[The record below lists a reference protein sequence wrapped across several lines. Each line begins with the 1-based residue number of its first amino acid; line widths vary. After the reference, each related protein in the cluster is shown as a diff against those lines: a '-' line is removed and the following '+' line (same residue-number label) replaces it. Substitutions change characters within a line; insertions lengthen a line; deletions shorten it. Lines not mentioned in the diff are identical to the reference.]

1 LAAKKLGEFAR
12 KEAMI
17 RMEIARLAP
26 REEIDA
32 AIALMGSLTPLEVLL
47 AGMQLK
53 LQRGDVDGA
62 IATAEKAAPYSHARL
77 NATDVRVQFTK
88 RSDAEVTAEI
98 EALRAKIKRS
108 GSVTPLIE
116 STAAPVEVDPMKS

>member
-1 LAAKKLGEFAR
+1 MALRAGTAVVSPIMPFQKGQPKFGGRKAGVKNRKTREREVVQAETRETEEAVR

-32 AIALMGSLTPLEVLL
+32 AIAAMGTLTPLEVLL

-53 LQRGDVDGA
+53 LRRGDVDGA
-62 IATAEKAAPYSHARL
+62 VTVAEKAAPY
-77 NATDVRVQFTK
+77 
-88 RSDAEVTAEI
+88 
-98 EALRAKIKRS
+98 
-108 GSVTPLIE
+108 
-116 STAAPVEVDPMKS
+116 